1 MNKKEFLEKVE
12 KKLSVLDEKE
22 RKDILDEYK
31 DTISEKVK
39 HGQSEEEAVADFG
52 DIDELVKEVLS
63 AYKIDPD
70 YDVKEESTF
79 NKILNDG
86 EDLIKKGADK
96 LAKTSRDLASDFK
109 KTNKDINLSLVF
121 EIVIK
126 IIIAIF
132 LIGLLRLP
140 FLLVY
145 RVGGDLLDS
154 VFSPF
159 GDLFSFLFGILLFI
173 IYISLCVL
181 VFVSLFKSYFKHE
194 EFDDDEN
201 IEDENLEED
210 VKEEKPLKTKEKSG
224 YSFLGEAIMLI
235 LKLWLIIFV
244 MVPAAFIDLGILF
257 GLCLSV
263 VYWIKGINLL
273 GLTLLLIGCLVMC
286 TWFIKL
292 IYNVIFKSGKNNF
305 IVLVGSIVLIIIG
318 GLLFAD
324 MVINID
330 YRDGVP
336 TSVEKTV
343 KDFEYQI
350 DGNTNVYNYTGGD
363 IKKEVAEEME
373 DGNIK
378 LEVTYYKDVNN
389 VSVRDYESSDDYRNI
404 EITTEND
411 GAGSTKFMYNQ
422 FIDNLKNNK
431 IYDYDR
437 YYDIDVVVYGN
448 EATLKMIGESE

>member
-1 MNKKEFLEKVE
+1 
-12 KKLSVLDEKE
+12 
-22 RKDILDEYK
+22 
-31 DTISEKVK
+31 
-39 HGQSEEEAVADFG
+39 
-52 DIDELVKEVLS
+52 
-63 AYKIDPD
+63 
-70 YDVKEESTF
+70 
-79 NKILNDG
+79 
-86 EDLIKKGADK
+86 
-96 LAKTSRDLASDFK
+96 
-109 KTNKDINLSLVF
+109 
-121 EIVIK
+121 
-126 IIIAIF
+126 
-132 LIGLLRLP
+132 
-140 FLLVY
+140 
-145 RVGGDLLDS
+145 
-154 VFSPF
+154 
-159 GDLFSFLFGILLFI
+159 
-173 IYISLCVL
+173 
-181 VFVSLFKSYFKHE
+181 
-194 EFDDDEN
+194 
-201 IEDENLEED
+201 
-210 VKEEKPLKTKEKSG
+210 
-224 YSFLGEAIMLI
+224 MLI

-363 IKKEVAEEME
+363 VKEEVAEEME
-373 DGNIK
+373 DGNIR

-389 VSVRDYESSDDYRNI
+389 VSVRDYESSYDYRNL

-437 YYDIDVVVYGN
+437 YYDINVVVYGN
-448 EATLKMIGESE
+448 EATLEMIGESE

>member
-1 MNKKEFLEKVE
+1 MNKKEFLEKIE

-39 HGQSEEEAVADFG
+39 RGQSEEEAVADFG

-70 YDVKEESTF
+70 YDVKDESTF

-145 RVGGDLLDS
+145 RVGGEMLDS
-154 VFSPF
+154 IFSPF

-194 EFDDDEN
+194 ESADNEN
-201 IEDENLEED
+201 MEDENLEED
-210 VKEEKPLKTKEKSG
+210 VKKEVKAVKVKEQSG
-224 YSFLGEAIMLI
+224 HSFLGEAIMLI

-318 GLLFAD
+318 GLLFTD

-336 TSVEKTV
+336 ASVEKTV

-363 IKKEVAEEME
+363 VKKEVAEGMK
-373 DGNIK
+373 DGDIR
-378 LEVTYYKDVNN
+378 LEVTYYKDVHD
-389 VSVRDYESSDDYRNI
+389 VSVEDYKDNGYRRFQ
-404 EITTEND
+404 ITTDNE
-411 GAGSTKFMYNQ
+411 GAGRTKFMYNQ